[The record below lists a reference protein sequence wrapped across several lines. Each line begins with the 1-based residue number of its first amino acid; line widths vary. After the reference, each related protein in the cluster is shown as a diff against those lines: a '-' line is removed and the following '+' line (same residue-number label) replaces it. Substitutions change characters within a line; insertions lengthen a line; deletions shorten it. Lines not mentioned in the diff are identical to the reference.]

1 MSIDFFTFAAQILN
15 LLILLFLLRKFL
27 YLPVLKA
34 VSERQAF
41 IEQELQKAADSHKKA
56 QKMEQECQLKMA
68 EIEAERRQILAQT
81 RITAEN
87 LAQKLTQEAKKEF
100 ENARRQWQEK
110 LQGEQRAYG
119 LAVRNLAAENFRVFA
134 ESALKQLADTDLN
147 AFMLQRFKEKVTAL
161 PSKKKT
167 EFSEAFNRNGVVE
180 VSAAQRLAPEIRKSL
195 ERFLREQLQL
205 NEEIKIKFRVAPELV
220 CGISVRAKEQVVFW
234 NLEAY
239 LADFEKNMNEQ
250 IAGLANGG

>member
-1 MSIDFFTFAAQILN
+1 MSIDFFTLAAQILN

-41 IEQELQKAADSHKKA
+41 IEQELKKAADSHKKA
-56 QKMEQECQLKMA
+56 QKMEQECQQKMT
-68 EIEAERRQILAQT
+68 EIEAERRQILSQT
-81 RITAEN
+81 RVNAEN
-87 LAQKLTQEAKKEF
+87 LAQKLAQEAKTEF
-100 ENARRQWQEK
+100 ENARRQWQDK
-110 LQGEQRAYG
+110 LQGEQRTFA
-119 LAVRNLAAENFRVFA
+119 LNIRNLAAENFRIFA

-161 PSKKKT
+161 PQKKKS

-180 VSAAQRLAPEIRKSL
+180 VSAAQKLSPEIRKSL
-195 ERFLREQLQL
+195 EMFLREQLQL
-205 NEEIKIKFRVAPELV
+205 KEEIKIKFRVVPELV
-220 CGISVRAKEQVVFW
+220 CGISVQAREQVVSW

-239 LADFEKNMNEQ
+239 LADFERNMNEQ